1 MECAQQGRFRFLTWE
16 TDCVAGERGTT
27 PAPRA
32 ASVTGVAG
40 HVLAVGGV
48 NLDTLARVAGA
59 ETDPG
64 TSNPGRTS
72 RTAGGVARNVTE
84 NLARLGTPVRLVS
97 CVGSDAVGSSLL
109 EELDSLGV
117 DVSLVRRAALPTG
130 SYTAVLDHA
139 GDLVIGIADMAA
151 VESLSPADV
160 DERAFVGAA
169 FVIVDGN
176 LLPDTVAHCLTL
188 AERAGVPVALDPV
201 GVAKAQRLVVD
212 KPVHTFTPNRE
223 ELAAFTGTT
232 DVDKAVAVC
241 HDRGIGTIWLR
252 EGVAGST
259 VFGAGERF
267 RVHLPPAEAVDVTGA
282 GDAMLAGY
290 VHRLLAD
297 GSVDEAVRFGAAA
310 AWLTVGSS
318 YTVRPDLT
326 ADLVQ
331 QTLDGLEER

>member
-1 MECAQQGRFRFLTWE
+1 
-16 TDCVAGERGTT
+16 
-27 PAPRA
+27 
-32 ASVTGVAG
+32 VTG

-48 NLDTLARVAGA
+48 NLDTLARVTGSR
-59 ETDPG
+59 TDPG

-97 CVGSDAVGSSLL
+97 CVGHDPVGESLL
-109 EELDSLGV
+109 EELAHLGV
-117 DVSLVRRAALPTG
+117 DVSAVKRTGLPTG

-139 GDLVIGIADMAA
+139 GDLVIGIADMAG

-160 DERAFVGAA
+160 DESAFGGARFA
-169 FVIVDGN
+169 VVDGN
-176 LLPDTVAHCLTL
+176 LLPGTVAQCLAL

-223 ELAAFTGTT
+223 ELAAFTGTN
-232 DVDKAVAVC
+232 DVEKAVRLC
-241 HDRGIGTIWLR
+241 HDRGIGTVWLR
-252 EGVAGST
+252 EGAAGST
-259 VFGAGERF
+259 VFTADGCF
-267 RVHLPPAEAVDVTGA
+267 RVQLPAAEVVDVTGA

-290 VHRLLAD
+290 LHELVA
-297 GSVDEAVRFGAAA
+297 GSPVDEAARFGAAA

-326 ADLVQ
+326 DDLVR
-331 QTLDGLEER
+331 QTLDRLEER